1 MGKRT
6 IFVDDLTGQE
16 IISGDGTYTVS
27 ITLSISP
34 QGVKDATGEVYK
46 ADWDTS
52 HNTQS
57 ALIDLISEA
66 DLATFIVRMRPLVT
80 VKDVIDSDV
89 IRKWVRDVHP
99 ELKIKER
106 GRVPA
111 DIKAL
116 YNREVV
122 QRVNAADSG
131 KTTPK

>member
-16 IISGDGTYTVS
+16 IESGDATYTVS
-27 ITLSISP
+27 ITLSITP

-46 ADWDTS
+46 VDWDTT

-66 DLATFIVRMRPLVT
+66 DLATFVVRMRPHVT

-89 IRKWVRDVHP
+89 IRKWVKDTHP
-99 ELKIKER
+99 EIKVKER

-111 DIKAL
+111 EIKAL
-116 YNREVV
+116 YHREVV
-122 QRVNAADSG
+122 QRVNAGDSG
-131 KTTPK
+131 KTAPK